1 HAATPQVDEKKPP
14 GLLGAALSVCA
25 SLTSP
30 LWGDRHAAK
39 MVGRALLL
47 RYTLGGL
54 CTTFERLQYLPRNFS
69 DSPASV

>member
-1 HAATPQVDEKKPP
+1 M
-14 GLLGAALSVCA
+14 CA

-69 DSPASV
+69 DLPASVQLCGQFIAAHSCVNGSL